1 MHSGWIDSI
10 EPTSYPPT
18 LTMSKSDLPRRVV
31 VTGMNVVTALGFD
44 LGEFWTNII
53 SGESGISRVPFLPDD
68 SPLPTQYA
76 GCLDDTKLA
85 AAVRG
90 QQIEEPD
97 RSDQLALLAATKTL
111 QHAGYPVVDASPM
124 ECDVIFGSGHG
135 NLIFHDSAMEAFVK
149 GGWRKLRPTTVVR
162 GMFNRPANLI
172 SIRHQLTGTSFTV
185 SAACATGSIAF
196 GNAFNQ
202 VRFGLAD
209 RALAVCADA
218 GLDPMSFSAWNRLGV
233 LTKHPDPRSAC
244 RPFDVDRS
252 GLVMGEGAAG
262 FMLESLET
270 AQARGANVLA
280 EIAGY
285 GTSSDASH
293 IVVPNAAG
301 QVVALKKAMV
311 SAGMEPSQID
321 YVNAHGTA
329 TKLADIAEAQ
339 SLLTGLGGHG
349 LSVPVS
355 NTKAQLGHL
364 MGATAGV
371 ELAVTLLAMQHGE
384 IPPCR
389 NLENPDPECPL
400 NFVRN
405 EPLKKPIN
413 VAMKNSFAFGGTNS
427 VVVLKKFE

>member
-1 MHSGWIDSI
+1 MSHSDI
-10 EPTSYPPT
+10 
-18 LTMSKSDLPRRVV
+18 PRRVV

-44 LGEFWTNII
+44 LEEFWNNILA
-53 SGESGISRVPFLPDD
+53 GNSGITNVPFVPED
-68 SPLPTQYA
+68 SPLPTKYA
-76 GCLDDTKLA
+76 GVIDDAKLA
-85 AAVRG
+85 AAL
-90 QQIEEPD
+90 QEHTINEPD
-97 RSDQLALLAATKTL
+97 RSDQLALLTATKTL
-111 QHAGYPVVDASPM
+111 QHAGFPVDGSAPI

-135 NLIFHDSAMEAFVK
+135 NLIFHDQAMEAFVK

-162 GMFNRPANLI
+162 AMFNRPANLI
-172 SIRHQLTGTSFTV
+172 SIRHKLTGTSFTV
-185 SAACATGSIAF
+185 SAACATGSIAV

-233 LTKHPDPRSAC
+233 LTKHPDPKTAC
-244 RPFDVDRS
+244 RPFDSDRN

-270 AQARGANVLA
+270 ARERGANILA

-293 IVVPNAAG
+293 IVVPNADG
-301 QVVALKKAMV
+301 QVVALKKAMD
-311 SAGMEPSQID
+311 SAQIEPSEID

-329 TKLADIAEAQ
+329 TKLADIAEAE
-339 SLLTGLGGHG
+339 SLQAGLGAHG
-349 LSVPVS
+349 RKVPVS

-371 ELAVTLLAMQHGE
+371 ELVVTLQAIQRGE

-389 NLENPDPECPL
+389 NLENPDPACPL
-400 NFVRN
+400 NFVRD
-405 EPLKKPIN
+405 EPLKKEIKFA
-413 VAMKNSFAFGGTNS
+413 VKNSFAFGGTNS